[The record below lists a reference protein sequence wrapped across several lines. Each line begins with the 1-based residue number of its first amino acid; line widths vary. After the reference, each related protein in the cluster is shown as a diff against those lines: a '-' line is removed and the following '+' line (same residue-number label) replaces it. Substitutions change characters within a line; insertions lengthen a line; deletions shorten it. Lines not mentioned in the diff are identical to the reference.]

1 MENNLISSSY
11 VLLIFLWPR
20 STCFSAFQVIFFD
33 DGYQYLNIMAEDSN
47 VISGEQNEIIE
58 NCCIIDQNGTPED
71 MPDFSDPEDYVDNI
85 SDEG

>member
-1 MENNLISSSY
+1 
-11 VLLIFLWPR
+11 
-20 STCFSAFQVIFFD
+20 
-33 DGYQYLNIMAEDSN
+33 MAEDSN